1 MPELPQ
7 KKVPIRQCVG
17 CRERRP
23 KRELVR
29 VVRSPEGEVSLDL
42 RGKAN
47 GRGAYICRN
56 PECLKKAL
64 RSRALERAF
73 EAAVPGE
80 VAQAL
85 LQEMESADGA

>member
-23 KRELVR
+23 KREMVR

>member
-23 KRELVR
+23 KREMVR
-29 VVRSPEGEVSLDL
+29 VVRSPEEEVSLDL